1 MKAIVCQ
8 RYGPPEVLQCR
19 EVPKPDPRDHEVLIR
34 IRATTVTSADCRVRG
49 LDMPRGFELLA
60 RLALGFSGPRQPIL
74 GTEFAGDVEAVGARV
89 RRFKPGDAVFALG
102 GAGMGGYAEYRC
114 MPEGGCLAIRPGN
127 LAVDEAAALS
137 FGGTTALDFL
147 RRAQLRQGEKILING
162 ASGGVGTAA
171 VQLARHFGAD
181 VTAVCSSANADLV
194 RSLGARR
201 VIDYTREDFTRDGQ
215 TYDLIMDVVG
225 TAPFARCKGS
235 LKEKA
240 RLLLVLATL
249 PQMLAIAWQ
258 RLRHPQRI
266 IAGPAIE
273 QAEDL
278 QFLAELAQAGEFK
291 PVIDRRYPFEQ
302 MVQAHRYVG
311 TGRKRGNVVVQ
322 L

>member
-8 RYGPPEVLQCR
+8 HYGPPEVLQCR
-19 EVPKPDPRDHEVLIR
+19 EVPQPSPQDHEVLIR

-49 LDMPRGFELLA
+49 LDMPRGFGLLA
-60 RLALGFSGPRQPIL
+60 RLALGLSGPRQSIL
-74 GTEFAGDVEAVGARV
+74 GTEFAGDVQAVGARV
-89 RRFKPGDAVFALG
+89 RRFKRGDAVFALG
-102 GAGMGGYAEYRC
+102 GTRMGGYAEYRC
-114 MPEGGCLAIRPGN
+114 LPEDGCLAIRPAT
-127 LAVDEAAALS
+127 LAVDESAALA
-137 FGGTTALDFL
+137 FGGTTALDFF
-147 RRAQLRQGEKILING
+147 RRAQLRQGESVLING

-171 VQLARHFGAD
+171 VQLARYFGAD
-181 VTAVCSSANADLV
+181 VTAVCSAANADLV
-194 RSLGARR
+194 RTLGARR
-201 VIDYTREDFTRDGQ
+201 VIDYTREDFTRDGR

-225 TAPFARCKGS
+225 TAPFARCKDS
-235 LKEKA
+235 LKTQG

-249 PQMLAIAWQ
+249 PDMLAIPWL
-258 RLRHPQRI
+258 RLRHAQRI
-266 IAGPAIE
+266 IAGPAVE

>member
-19 EVPKPDPRDHEVLIR
+19 EVPRPSPRDHEVLIR
-34 IRATTVTSADCRVRG
+34 IQATTVTSADCRVRG
-49 LDMPRGFELLA
+49 LDMPRGFGLLA
-60 RLALGFSGPRQPIL
+60 RLALGLSGPRQFIL
-74 GTEFAGDVEAVGARV
+74 GTEFAGDVEAVGTRV
-89 RRFKPGDAVFALG
+89 RRFKPGDVVFALG

-127 LAVDEAAALS
+127 LAVDEAVALS
-137 FGGTTALDFL
+137 FGGTTALDFF
-147 RRAQLRQGEKILING
+147 RRAQLRQGESVLING

-171 VQLARHFGAD
+171 VQLARYFGAD
-181 VTAVCSSANADLV
+181 VTAVCSAANADLV
-194 RSLGARR
+194 RTLGARR
-201 VIDYTREDFTRDGQ
+201 VIDYRREDFTRNGQ

-225 TAPFARCKGS
+225 TAPFARCKDS
-235 LKEKA
+235 LKTQG
-240 RLLLVLATL
+240 RLLLMLATL
-249 PQMLAIAWQ
+249 PDMLAIPWL

-266 IAGPAIE
+266 IAGPAVE

>member
-19 EVPKPDPRDHEVLIR
+19 EVPKPHPRDHEVLIR

-102 GAGMGGYAEYRC
+102 GVGMGGYAEYRC

-258 RLRHPQRI
+258 RLRGPQRI

>member
-181 VTAVCSSANADLV
+181 VTAVCSSPNADLV

-258 RLRHPQRI
+258 RLRGPQRI

>member
-19 EVPKPDPRDHEVLIR
+19 EVPQPSPRDHEVLIR

-49 LDMPRGFELLA
+49 LDMPRGFGLLA
-60 RLALGFSGPRQPIL
+60 RLALGFSGPRQSIL
-74 GTEFAGDVEAVGARV
+74 GTEFAGDVQAVGARV
-89 RRFKPGDAVFALG
+89 RRFKRGDAVFALG
-102 GAGMGGYAEYRC
+102 GTRMGGYAEYRC
-114 MPEGGCLAIRPGN
+114 LPEDGCLAIRPAT
-127 LAVDEAAALS
+127 LAVDEAAALA
-137 FGGTTALDFL
+137 FGGTTALDFF
-147 RRAQLRQGEKILING
+147 RRAQLRQGESVLING

-171 VQLARHFGAD
+171 VQLARYFGAD
-181 VTAVCSSANADLV
+181 VTAVCSAANADLV
-194 RSLGARR
+194 RTLGARR
-201 VIDYTREDFTRDGQ
+201 VIDYTREDFTRDGR

-225 TAPFARCKGS
+225 TAPFARCKDS
-235 LKEKA
+235 LKTQG

-249 PQMLAIAWQ
+249 PDMLAIPWL
-258 RLRHPQRI
+258 RLRHAQRI
-266 IAGPAIE
+266 VAGPAVE